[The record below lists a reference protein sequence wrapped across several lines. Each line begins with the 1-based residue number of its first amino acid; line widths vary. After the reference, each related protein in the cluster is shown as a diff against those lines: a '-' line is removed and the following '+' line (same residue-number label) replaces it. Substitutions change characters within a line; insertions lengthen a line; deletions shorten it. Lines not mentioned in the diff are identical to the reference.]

1 MPLRTFEAEKPR
13 SAEHASGHCAES
25 PAAGEVRVAVE
36 AYGRQVRQAR
46 QDALVLEHLPLV
58 HRIVSQVVS
67 YLHPPLSRDDL
78 VSAGTLGL
86 IQAARDY
93 DPASAA
99 EFATYAYLR
108 VRGAVIDELRRWSFA
123 PARLKKQLDRAQAI
137 VREAIEQTGRAPADE
152 DLAKAMDLRPRQLYR
167 LFEQARARHFLSLHG
182 LDEEAP
188 ALGAALAAP
197 THPPAGQVE
206 QQELRTALA
215 AAIGGLPDRQRQIV
229 LLYYTRELTMR
240 QIAAVLG
247 VTESRVSQ
255 LHAAALFSLS
265 VRLRDWDGRRETSP
279 CEQAVNAERIGRE

>member
-1 MPLRTFEAEKPR
+1 MTKPASRPFVETTSSAR
-13 SAEHASGHCAES
+13 SE

-36 AYGRQVRQAR
+36 AYGRQVRQVR

-67 YLHPPLSRDDL
+67 YLHPPLNREDL

-93 DPASAA
+93 DPACGA
-99 EFATYAYLR
+99 EFGTYAYMR

-123 PARLKKQLDRAQAI
+123 PARLKKQLDRAQAL
-137 VREAIEQTGRAPADE
+137 VREAIEQTGRPPSDE
-152 DLAKAMDLRPRQLYR
+152 ELAAAMDLRPRQLYR

-182 LDEEAP
+182 LDEETP

-265 VRLRDWDGRRETSP
+265 VRLRDWDTRRETSP
-279 CEQAVNAERIGRE
+279 HGEAVGVGKDRP